1 MEDPLNNCNAA
12 SRAAMTALSADR
24 PCNDPKDDLFGHAPF
39 ARHLAKSIRCHRGGD
54 GLVIALHGL
63 WGSGKTTILNYVCHY
78 LEAEK
83 TEDADPPVVVHFN
96 PWWFSGREDLAQT
109 FLRQLQA
116 ALPAKNAKFKRLG
129 ELLDKYGESLGGFV
143 GAAVDAT
150 GMTGGYAKDAGK
162 TVGRMLQ
169 RKPKDVPAL
178 KAQIADELR
187 EAKVRILVIIDDI
200 DRLDHDEVRQLFTVI
215 KALADFPFVTYLL
228 AFDRK
233 AAVQAIERDSGLPGA
248 RYLEKIIQVPF
259 EIPLID
265 RTTLRDVVL
274 RRLDEEVLNC
284 VPDDAV
290 DQGHGAAVLV
300 GGIERLVCVPRDVIR
315 LVNTLSVTFPAVAGE
330 VNPVDF
336 IAIEMLRVFL
346 PELYDTI
353 RLNEEKFTGSR
364 AASGATSVENEF
376 HERWAS
382 ELPEPLRDGM
392 REMMGRLF
400 PKIAAV
406 SHSGGPPSQ
415 WRRDLRI
422 CHPELFHMYFRL
434 SLLPGAVS
442 HGEVMA
448 LIAAIATPEN
458 FKGILLR
465 AKEETALGGIS
476 KSRALIKRV
485 GDHVASDI
493 TEGDVPRLIAQ
504 VLDIGDE
511 LIGPEL
517 AHRVLLSEGE
527 ERMSD
532 EVLMRD
538 LVCRSLKRMK
548 MEDRPGVLF
557 QAIEHGHALVIQE
570 CVLHELDPATTSGA
584 GGEALIGT
592 DDLERLKK
600 LWCGRVQA
608 LSVQRAFLMRPRL
621 LGTLASWRLWG
632 DASAPRR
639 WCEAVASTDEGLLAL
654 LMQFL
659 RHDLA
664 LEDRVRPYPRL
675 NSRSLEPYLDTR
687 LCFDR
692 LLPLRDRGAIPS
704 EFQPAANQFI
714 REYELLAQGKNPDV
728 PR

>member
-1 MEDPLNNCNAA
+1 
-12 SRAAMTALSADR
+12 MT
-24 PCNDPKDDLFGHAPF
+24 
-39 ARHLAKSIRCHRGGD
+39 
-54 GLVIALHGL
+54 
-63 WGSGKTTILNYVCHY
+63 
-78 LEAEK
+78 
-83 TEDADPPVVVHFN
+83 
-96 PWWFSGREDLAQT
+96 
-109 FLRQLQA
+109 
-116 ALPAKNAKFKRLG
+116 
-129 ELLDKYGESLGGFV
+129 
-143 GAAVDAT
+143 
-150 GMTGGYAKDAGK
+150 
-162 TVGRMLQ
+162 
-169 RKPKDVPAL
+169 
-178 KAQIADELR
+178 
-187 EAKVRILVIIDDI
+187 
-200 DRLDHDEVRQLFTVI
+200 
-215 KALADFPFVTYLL
+215 
-228 AFDRK
+228 
-233 AAVQAIERDSGLPGA
+233 
-248 RYLEKIIQVPF
+248 
-259 EIPLID
+259 
-265 RTTLRDVVL
+265 
-274 RRLDEEVLNC
+274 
-284 VPDDAV
+284 
-290 DQGHGAAVLV
+290 
-300 GGIERLVCVPRDVIR
+300 
-315 LVNTLSVTFPAVAGE
+315 
-330 VNPVDF
+330 
-336 IAIEMLRVFL
+336 
-346 PELYDTI
+346 
-353 RLNEEKFTGSR
+353 
-364 AASGATSVENEF
+364 
-376 HERWAS
+376 
-382 ELPEPLRDGM
+382 
-392 REMMGRLF
+392 
-400 PKIAAV
+400 
-406 SHSGGPPSQ
+406 
-415 WRRDLRI
+415 
-422 CHPELFHMYFRL
+422 
-434 SLLPGAVS
+434 
-442 HGEVMA
+442 A
-448 LIAAIATPEN
+448 LIAAIAAIAAPEH
-458 FKGILLR
+458 FKDILLR
-465 AKEETALGGIS
+465 AKKETAIGGIS

-517 AHRVLLSEGE
+517 AHRVLLSGE

-728 PR
+728 P